1 MTLSN
6 SPAASSKSPWPPAS
20 SAEGSSRSQEISLII
35 ASFQFPPKAST
46 IFDNMPHPVPIETQY
61 WELPRPIRTVAV
73 IGAGASGVSHKV
85 SSADCQLPIAR
96 RLRDAGKQV
105 RLYERNSYP
114 GGIWKYQEAKAATPQ
129 LPALDPSQVDY
140 QPDLVSRSCDQ
151 ANSRTRSTHRCRK
164 RCSEGKTPMRRSTQW
179 RCPLPLLVL
188 HTLRSKTTSLRL

>member
-1 MTLSN
+1 MYRMTLSN

-114 GGIWKYQEAKAATPQ
+114 GGIWKYQ
-129 LPALDPSQVDY
+129 
-140 QPDLVSRSCDQ
+140 PDLVSRSCDQ